1 MAVFVLDRTS
11 ILDRLGG
18 DEEIYSIMVDVF
30 IQDVDGNCAA
40 LAAALQSGDARLLQ
54 REAHTVKGLFAT
66 FSDDLG
72 AADAL
77 ALESRAKEGLLVG
90 LEAAVERIRQRL
102 QEVKTVLLADLAAR

>member
-1 MAVFVLDRTS
+1 MAAYVLDRIS

-18 DEEIYSIMVDVF
+18 DEEIYSIMVDMF

-40 LAAALQSGDARLLQ
+40 LLAALQAGDARVLQ

-66 FSDDLG
+66 FSDGIG

-77 ALESRAKEGLLVG
+77 AIEYRAKQGELAG
-90 LEAAVERIRQRL
+90 LEAAVKQLCQRL
-102 QEVKTVLLADLAAR
+102 QEVKTVLLADFAAR